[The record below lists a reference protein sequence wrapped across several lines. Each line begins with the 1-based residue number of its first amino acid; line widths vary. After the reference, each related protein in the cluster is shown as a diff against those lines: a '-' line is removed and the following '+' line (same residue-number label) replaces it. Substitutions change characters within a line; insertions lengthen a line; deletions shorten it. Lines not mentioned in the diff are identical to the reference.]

1 MMENETLKLL
11 EPVPEENLRSWLKE
25 LYNKPVEIKQRE
37 LLRHRDLSYV
47 ERIYLKGA
55 LPESLIY
62 KLVLPPWD
70 IEDDLHREILVP
82 SISSSAKLYLT
93 GHYKK
98 ITALFLEDFGT
109 NYLNNQA
116 SQALAQKLGENLA
129 KMHRSYSYRIAE
141 LEPLNIL
148 PVWRPQNY
156 PANVNKMIELFDQWN
171 LVSKDDCALLARIAL
186 NASERF
192 CDQPLSLV
200 HGDLFAENIVVG
212 EKDHPRNL
220 FIIDWSWFTT
230 LGAPVLDVASLCS
243 DHFKNGDF
251 KQYQKDFL
259 ETYCFEAGRSIS
271 EVQADLEVATLFER
285 VFFLH
290 WLETRKS
297 MGIEGT
303 TVGHVDDLIKKT
315 IKDIATCEMR
325 A

>member
-11 EPVPEENLRSWLKE
+11 EPVPEESLRSWLRE
-25 LYNKPVEIKQRE
+25 LYNKPVEIERRE
-37 LLRHRDLSYV
+37 VLRHRDLSYV
-47 ERIYLKGA
+47 ERLYLKGA

-82 SISSSAKLYLT
+82 SISNSAKLYLT

-109 NYLNNQA
+109 NYLNDHA
-116 SQALAQKLGENLA
+116 SASLAQKLGENLA

-156 PANVNKMIELFDQWN
+156 KANVAKIIESLNRWK
-171 LVSKDDCALLARIAL
+171 LVTKDDCDLLLRIAQS
-186 NASERF
+186 ASERF
-192 CDQPLSLV
+192 SDQPLSLV

-212 EKDHPRNL
+212 DADHPRNL
-220 FIIDWSWFTT
+220 SIIDWSWFTT

-243 DHFKNGDF
+243 DHFKNGEF
-251 KQYQKDFL
+251 KQYQNDFL
-259 ETYCFEAGRSIS
+259 EAYCFEAGRSIN
-271 EVQADLEVATLFER
+271 EVQADLKIAKLFER

-290 WLETRKS
+290 WLETRKD
-297 MGIEGT
+297 MGIHGT
-303 TVGHVDDLIKKT
+303 TVGHVDDLIRQ
-315 IKDIATCEMR
+315 IVSDIAAAEKQS
-325 A
+325 